1 MSISHA
7 RSFNYVDLIFPQHI
21 YQRFPRVCLAIGTLS
36 ISLPFLESAQ
46 VSRGTMLALL
56 HLLAA
61 EGFTSPSCSSL
72 VHQSST
78 HRVAPA
84 AMMAAKGFGKV
95 PEKPKPKPPSEG
107 KKKRDAAAAQM
118 DKLKV
123 PLLRATASFL
133 P

>member
-1 MSISHA
+1 
-7 RSFNYVDLIFPQHI
+7 
-21 YQRFPRVCLAIGTLS
+21 
-36 ISLPFLESAQ
+36 
-46 VSRGTMLALL
+46 MLALL

-61 EGFTSPSCSSL
+61 EGFTSPTCSSL

-95 PEKPKPKPPSEG
+95 PDKPKPKPPSEG
-107 KKKRDAAAAQM
+107 KKKRDAAAAQL

-123 PLLRATASFL
+123 PLLRATASPL

>member
-7 RSFNYVDLIFPQHI
+7 SSFNYADLIFFQHI
-21 YQRFPRVCLAIGTLS
+21 YQRLSAGCYIGSLS
-36 ISLPFLESAQ
+36 IPLPFLENPQ

-61 EGFTSPSCSSL
+61 EGFTSPTCSSL

-95 PEKPKPKPPSEG
+95 PDKPKPKPPSEG
-107 KKKRDAAAAQM
+107 KKKRDAAAAQL

-123 PLLRATASFL
+123 PLLRATASPL

>member
-1 MSISHA
+1 M
-7 RSFNYVDLIFPQHI
+7 
-21 YQRFPRVCLAIGTLS
+21 YQRFPRVCLDIGTLS

-95 PEKPKPKPPSEG
+95 PEKPKPKPPSAG

-118 DKLKV
+118 EKLKV
-123 PLLRATASFL
+123 PLLRATAS